1 MGGKIRPRQLTFI
14 LHRFNLNSFLPRP
27 SWVGPS
33 YLGALLNAAETEGYS
48 VFVVRA
54 AEGYRATIQSSTADE
69 VAATLPHASEAGGGG
84 QRLGSAVST
93 QGLRP
98 SIGASTFSSHSIK
111 HTGQDDE
118 EADIQAALRASMAG
132 ADLGSTDTGITRTG
146 TTSSRMQSP
155 VVAGQRRFR
164 GGNSGEEDSFE
175 DEEETDAHVDAIAPS
190 RRRARGMGPG
200 EGSSLVTSR
209 GVGVPYI
216 LPTASG
222 GRRRTS
228 RLQVEEEE
236 ERIPSRTTQRALRR
250 PSGSTQHP
258 ISIDDDDDDDIHNIG
273 NSDIADDVDDFE
285 ELNMASSAPRSPFL
299 HPALVNAAAAAGG
312 SGNNTDDDFHSIS
325 SGDGILEESWIAAD
339 AAVLQ
344 RQALINDR
352 SYDDEDAQLQAALE
366 ASMRDADNSNPPT
379 ADWISEED
387 SRAIQE
393 AQMASW
399 NSAPIVRQT
408 SDQGATPADVAKIA
422 RMRAE
427 AKQLA
432 EDERLGITRM
442 KEGDENGQSEKSKA
456 ATDSDDEDDED
467 STPQMSPEEMRKARL
482 ARFAAQ

>member
-1 MGGKIRPRQLTFI
+1 
-14 LHRFNLNSFLPRP
+14 
-27 SWVGPS
+27 
-33 YLGALLNAAETEGYS
+33 LNAAETEGYS

-54 AEGYRATIQSSTADE
+54 AAGYRATIQSSTADE
-69 VAATLPHASEAGGGG
+69 VAATLPHASQAGGG
-84 QRLGSAVST
+84 QRLGSAVSA

-98 SIGASTFSSHSIK
+98 NIGASTYSSNSVKQITH
-111 HTGQDDE
+111 DDE

-132 ADLGSTDTGITRTG
+132 ADLGSTDAGISRTG

-155 VVAGQRRFR
+155 IVAGQRRFR

-200 EGSSLVTSR
+200 EGSNLVTSR
-209 GVGVPYI
+209 GMGVPYI

-228 RLQVEEEE
+228 RLHSEEE
-236 ERIPSRTTQRALRR
+236 ERILSRTAQRAPRR

-258 ISIDDDDDDDIHNIG
+258 ISIHDDDDDDDDIQNIAR
-273 NSDIADDVDDFE
+273 SDIADDVDDFE
-285 ELNMASSAPRSPFL
+285 ELHMASSAPRSPFL
-299 HPALVNAAAAAGG
+299 HPALVNAAATGG
-312 SGNNTDDDFHSIS
+312 SGNNTDEDFHSIS

-339 AAVLQ
+339 AAALQ

-366 ASMRDADNSNPPT
+366 ASMRDADNSIPPT

-393 AQMASW
+393 AQMTSW
-399 NSAPIVRQT
+399 NSAPIVRQS

-427 AKQLA
+427 ARQIA
-432 EDERLGITRM
+432 DDERLGITRT
-442 KEGDENGQSEKSKA
+442 KELDANGQSGKSKA
-456 ATDSDDEDDED
+456 AAAAAAESDNDEDDD
-467 STPQMSPEEMRKARL
+467 DDAPQMSPEEMRKARL

>member
-1 MGGKIRPRQLTFI
+1 MLY
-14 LHRFNLNSFLPRP
+14 RFNLNSFLPQP

-54 AEGYRATIQSSTADE
+54 AAEYRATLQNSTADD

-84 QRLGSAVST
+84 QRLSSATST

-98 SIGASTFSSHSIK
+98 SIGTNTLSFNSIK
-111 HTGQDDE
+111 HIGQDDE

-132 ADLGSTDTGITRTG
+132 ADLGSTDTGISRTG
-146 TTSSRMQSP
+146 ATSSRMQSP
-155 VVAGQRRFR
+155 VVAGQRRVR

-209 GVGVPYI
+209 GMGVPYI

-228 RLQVEEEE
+228 RLHNEEE
-236 ERIPSRTTQRALRR
+236 ERTPSRTAQRALRR

-258 ISIDDDDDDDIHNIG
+258 ISIDDDDDDDDIQNVG

-299 HPALVNAAAAAGG
+299 HPALVNAAAAGG

-366 ASMRDADNSNPPT
+366 ASMRDADSSIPPT
-379 ADWISEED
+379 ADWLSEED

-393 AQMASW
+393 AQMSSW
-399 NSAPIVRQT
+399 NRPAIARQDT
-408 SDQGATPADVAKIA
+408 DQGVTPADVAKIA
-422 RMRAE
+422 KMRAE

-432 EDERLGITRM
+432 EDERLGITRV
-442 KEGDENGQSEKSKA
+442 KEGDENGQSMKGKA
-456 ATDSDDEDDED
+456 AVESDDDEEED